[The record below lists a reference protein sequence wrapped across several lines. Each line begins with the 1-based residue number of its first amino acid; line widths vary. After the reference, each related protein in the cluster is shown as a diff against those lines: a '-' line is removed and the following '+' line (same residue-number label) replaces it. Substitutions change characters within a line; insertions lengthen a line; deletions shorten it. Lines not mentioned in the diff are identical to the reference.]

1 MSDQRVP
8 QCTNCTHQL
17 AASFLDA
24 GGALRC
30 NRLCDDASEAAILL
44 SAILK
49 RDAAEG
55 RCIGFE
61 SLMQFPDSYRSQDLT
76 DSSLSAV

>member
-1 MSDQRVP
+1 MSDHP
-8 QCTNCTHQL
+8 ISQCTKCTHQL

-30 NRLCDDASEAAILL
+30 NRLHDDASEVAILL

-49 RDAAEG
+49 RDATEG
-55 RCIGFE
+55 RCMGFE
-61 SLMQFPDSYRSQDLT
+61 SLVQFPDAYRSQDLA
-76 DSSLSAV
+76 DSPLPVV